1 MKNRFYIAAALPLLL
16 VAAAEARGLLGE
28 TYLSGS
34 FDSGSVED
42 VDVWGLSFGYNRP
55 VAQDREYSYDLNLA
69 ASFAE
74 LDESGIDADGKG
86 LEAGL
91 VVFPNKEMEVRPFVA
106 AHVGYGEATAFGL
119 SEDSFLYRI
128 SVGGEWQASER
139 FVIVPVVSYFDY
151 TEVDEGDDV
160 TVGVSGNFWIDDHNN
175 VGIGFE
181 RTSRSGLHLDVV
193 SVIYRFAF

>member
-1 MKNRFYIAAALPLLL
+1 MKINRILAAAAPLLL
-16 VAAAEARGLLGE
+16 IASADARGLLGE

-34 FDSGSVED
+34 YDSGSVED
-42 VDVWGLSFGYNRP
+42 VDLWGLSFGYNKPIAR
-55 VAQDREYSYDLNLA
+55 DREYSYDLNLA

-91 VVFPNKEMEVRPFVA
+91 VVFPNKEMELKPFIA
-106 AHVGYGEATAFGL
+106 AHVGYGEATGFGL

-128 SVGGEWQASER
+128 SVGGEWRASER
-139 FVIVPVVSYFDY
+139 FVIVPLVSYFDY

-175 VGIGFE
+175 VGLGFE
-181 RTSRSGLHLDVV
+181 RTSRSGLRLDVV
-193 SVIYRFAF
+193 SLTYRFAF